1 MTRPE
6 RGSPTGPEPGPG
18 GGPEPGNGP
27 KPGNGPE
34 ARPNPAPGPEPIVV
48 GDRRIGPGHPIF
60 FIGEIGINHNG
71 SLELARQIIEMAA
84 FCGVDAVKFQKR
96 TPELSVPEQVK
107 DRIRET
113 PWGEMTYLEYKRRIE
128 FGRDE
133 YDEIDRLCREKGLLW
148 TASPWDLP
156 SLEFIE
162 GYNVPF
168 HKVPSALL
176 THRELLERLAGLG
189 KPVFLSTGM
198 STQEEV
204 ARAMEVL
211 DGCPVVLLHC
221 NSSYPALDSELN
233 LDYILRLREL
243 YPDNLV
249 GYSGHEQGISP
260 SLVAATLGAMVIE
273 RHITTDRALWGTD
286 QGASIDFSGLRRLVR
301 DLKKLPLWRGDGVK
315 RVYGSEALVRDKLR
329 NTDTL

>member
-1 MTRPE
+1 M
-6 RGSPTGPEPGPG
+6 SDPGAKG
-18 GGPEPGNGP
+18 GGGTGT
-27 KPGNGPE
+27 
-34 ARPNPAPGPEPIVV
+34 ITV
-48 GDRRIGPGHPIF
+48 GEQRIGPDSDIF

-71 SLELARQIIEMAA
+71 SLELARQIIDMAL

-96 TPELSVPEQVK
+96 TPELSVPERVK

-128 FGRDE
+128 FGAKE
-133 YDEIDRLCREKGLLW
+133 YDEIDRYCKEKDILW
-148 TASPWDLP
+148 TASPWDLE

-162 GYNVPF
+162 GYDVPF

-176 THRELLERLAGLG
+176 THREMLERLAILG
-189 KPVFLSTGM
+189 KPVLLSTGM

-204 ARAMEVL
+204 DRAMEIMG
-211 DGCPVVLLHC
+211 DCPVALLHC
-221 NSSYPALDSELN
+221 NSSYPALDGELN
-233 LDYILRLREL
+233 LDYIPRLQER
-243 YPDNLV
+243 YPDTII

-260 SLVAATLGAMVIE
+260 SLVAATLGARVIE

-286 QGASIDFSGLRRLVR
+286 LGASIDFSCLRRLVR
-301 DLKKLPLWRGDGVK
+301 DLKKLPHWRGDGVK
-315 RVYGSEALVRDKLR
+315 RVFDSEALVKEKLR